1 MFFLDLDR
9 FFSIT
14 ILKDRF
20 WFFHPKKEGI
30 RFPRYIYIYYM
41 CISMDFSISISI
53 SISISSVN
61 VLDYSEMSLT

>member
-20 WFFHPKKEGI
+20 WFFHQKKEGI
-30 RFPRYIYIYYM
+30 RFPRYIYILYVYLYGFLYLH
-41 CISMDFSISISI
+41 IYIYIYI
-53 SISISSVN
+53 YIYI
-61 VLDYSEMSLT
+61 